1 MSRLSVIDPAKAAGK
16 SKELLAVVQAK
27 LKITPNM
34 TRVMTN
40 SPAVL
45 QGYLAFSG
53 ALREGALDP
62 KLQEQIALAVGQS
75 NACEYCV
82 SAHSAIGKAVGL
94 TDREIQASRVGQ
106 SDSERTRAALRFAQQ
121 IVEHRGVVA
130 ESAIA
135 VVRNAGFSDGEIAEI
150 IANVALNVFTNYFNN
165 ATAVEVDFPRVAVG
179 KNA

>member
-1 MSRLSVIDPAKAAGK
+1 MSRLSTIDPAEATGK
-16 SKELLAVVQAK
+16 SKELLEAVQAK

-34 TRVMTN
+34 TKVMAN

-45 QGYLAFSG
+45 QAYLAFSG

-62 KLQEQIALAVGQS
+62 KLQEQLALVVGQS
-75 NACEYCV
+75 NGCEYCV

-94 TDREIQASRVGQ
+94 ADTEIRAGRAGQ
-106 SDSERTRAALRFAQQ
+106 SDSTRTEAALRFAQQ
-121 IVEHRGVVA
+121 IVELKGIVP

-135 VVRNAGFSDGEIAEI
+135 VVRNAGFSDAEIAEI

-165 ATAVEVDFPRVAVG
+165 AVAVEVDFPRVAVG